1 MRHCSV
7 SACETFVPGPMIASA
22 PPICPKSALS
32 RLPLIRPPTT
42 FPTTRIRD
50 EKLDAFGVPG
60 HHPRLGGGRGILAR
74 RGQLRLQSL
83 DGSLEGLQLRSEGIQ
98 SRLQPLT
105 IRTRGC
111 GFGSHGDLFYTPP
124 DQQLNPMNRYAGTV
138 ADADRAGRGRK

>member
-32 RLPLIRPPTT
+32 LLPLIRPPTT

-60 HHPRLGGGRGILAR
+60 HHPSLSAHRGYCVSLAPGSSPVGRVAPIAPIGEL
-74 RGQLRLQSL
+74 LPSPT
-83 DGSLEGLQLRSEGIQ
+83 SEGK
-98 SRLQPLT
+98 
-105 IRTRGC
+105 
-111 GFGSHGDLFYTPP
+111 
-124 DQQLNPMNRYAGTV
+124 
-138 ADADRAGRGRK
+138 GRPSL

>member
-32 RLPLIRPPTT
+32 LLPLIRPPTT

-60 HHPRLGGGRGILAR
+60 HHPSLEPRPEGAAPGRRLLPAADAAWLRPHVRQANRLGDHRVR
-74 RGQLRLQSL
+74 
-83 DGSLEGLQLRSEGIQ
+83 
-98 SRLQPLT
+98 P
-105 IRTRGC
+105 
-111 GFGSHGDLFYTPP
+111 
-124 DQQLNPMNRYAGTV
+124 QQ
-138 ADADRAGRGRK
+138 

>member
-32 RLPLIRPPTT
+32 LLPLIRPPTT

-60 HHPRLGGGRGILAR
+60 HHPRDGVMSDEGEAAR
-74 RGQLRLQSL
+74 KARKLRASRDRWKLRSAEKQKQIRQLRV
-83 DGSLEGLQLRSEGIQ
+83 
-98 SRLQPLT
+98 T
-105 IRTRGC
+105 
-111 GFGSHGDLFYTPP
+111 
-124 DQQLNPMNRYAGTV
+124 N
-138 ADADRAGRGRK
+138 

>member
-32 RLPLIRPPTT
+32 LLPLIRPPTT

-60 HHPRLGGGRGILAR
+60 HHPRVGV
-74 RGQLRLQSL
+74 GQTRHPHRKTPCFSLRM
-83 DGSLEGLQLRSEGIQ
+83 E
-98 SRLQPLT
+98 
-105 IRTRGC
+105 
-111 GFGSHGDLFYTPP
+111 
-124 DQQLNPMNRYAGTV
+124 
-138 ADADRAGRGRK
+138 GRGRATTRRHRRFALPRGLAFVIYDICV